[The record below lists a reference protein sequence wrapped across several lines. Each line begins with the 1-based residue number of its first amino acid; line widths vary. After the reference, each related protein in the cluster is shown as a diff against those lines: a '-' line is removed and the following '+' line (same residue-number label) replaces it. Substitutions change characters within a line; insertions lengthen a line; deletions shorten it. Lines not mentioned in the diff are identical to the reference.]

1 MALTLLT
8 IGPVHTLTQNTSFAC
23 PARRTFI
30 RSSAALETS
39 LDESTWVA
47 LPLTNGM
54 AEMSATFVR
63 CTTTNA
69 LAKLSVA

>member
-1 MALTLLT
+1 MALNSLM
-8 IGPVHTLTQNTSFAC
+8 IGPIYTLTQNTSYAC

-39 LDESTWVA
+39 MDESTWVA

-54 AEMSATFVR
+54 AELSAAFVR

-69 LAKLSVA
+69 LAKLANA

>member
-1 MALTLLT
+1 MALTALT
-8 IGPVHTLTQNTSFAC
+8 IGPVHTLTQNTSFGC
-23 PARRTFI
+23 PARRTLI

-54 AEMSATFVR
+54 AELSASFVR
-63 CTTTNA
+63 CTSTNA
-69 LAKLSVA
+69 LVKLSAA